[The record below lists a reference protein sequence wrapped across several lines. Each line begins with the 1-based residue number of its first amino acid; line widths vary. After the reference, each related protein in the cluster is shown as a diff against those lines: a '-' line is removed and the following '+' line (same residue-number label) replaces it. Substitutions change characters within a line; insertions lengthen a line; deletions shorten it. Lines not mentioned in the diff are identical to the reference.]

1 VSRQTRRVG
10 ADTHLN
16 DLVHTTDGTQ
26 DRLTN
31 LDVTGSFY
39 AKDAML
45 SGRLI
50 RSPQVI

>member
-1 VSRQTRRVG
+1 VSALTRTTT
-10 ADTHLN
+10 ADTR
-16 DLVHTTDGTQ
+16 

-31 LDVTGSFY
+31 LDVTGSFN